1 MARTWL
7 GIMALVACFEIVLP
21 FNLDVKD
28 PFIYQGTSGEYF
40 GYSVA
45 MHTAQRSREKWV
57 VVGAPLGNKTSSN
70 RERTRYG
77 SVYKCSS
84 DSTTC
89 TVIRIDD
96 SGPETT
102 QWIDET

>member
-45 MHTAQRSREKWV
+45 MHAEKIKGKKW
-57 VVGAPLGNKTSSN
+57 
-70 RERTRYG
+70 
-77 SVYKCSS
+77 
-84 DSTTC
+84 
-89 TVIRIDD
+89 
-96 SGPETT
+96 
-102 QWIDET
+102 